1 MFVLLRDGSNGLRVD
16 AHWLASSLFGPTTG
30 ARGTRPDPRGD
41 TRPGRGMMRREGRV
55 EPGKERQLP
64 IIKKMASP
72 ITGALLRFRRT
83 EYREPKAPG

>member
-1 MFVLLRDGSNGLRVD
+1 
-16 AHWLASSLFGPTTG
+16 
-30 ARGTRPDPRGD
+30 
-41 TRPGRGMMRREGRV
+41 MMRREGRV